1 MKKLV
6 YLAAQLMMVMILFS
20 QSSSPPVLAA
30 PVFAGQQVTAPSSQ
44 KMPARIYSS
53 IEEIADSSTQPILL
67 VFFSLVCHVCWD
79 ELFEMKDFIEK
90 FSLPVILI
98 GISANE
104 TEELQAFAS
113 RYSFT
118 YPLIQDRD
126 KKLYRQFKVKL
137 EPYRVILYNHQLV
150 YADDYLLDY
159 QTRRDR
165 AKQCLLNLVSK
176 LTSF

>member
-6 YLAAQLMMVMILFS
+6 YLAAQLMIVMILFS
-20 QSSSPPVLAA
+20 QSSSPPVFAA

-126 KKLYRQFKVKL
+126 NSLKLSWNHIGSYFITISWSMLMIICLTIKPGGI
-137 EPYRVILYNHQLV
+137 EPNNV
-150 YADDYLLDY
+150 Y
-159 QTRRDR
+159 
-165 AKQCLLNLVSK
+165 
-176 LTSF
+176 